1 MLFLEDEALD
11 VVLEIDDTEIAK
23 YDGVDTTING
33 LNKLLKKDSNI
44 TKYQALE
51 VFQTFR
57 SSIKYL
63 SDWVL
68 QNSLRNWII
77 WCYTIK
83 WYIRVQT
90 AQIS

>member
-23 YDGVDTTING
+23 YDG

-68 QNSLRNWII
+68 QNSLRN
-77 WCYTIK
+77 
-83 WYIRVQT
+83 
-90 AQIS
+90 

>member
-63 SDWVL
+63 SD
-68 QNSLRNWII
+68 
-77 WCYTIK
+77 
-83 WYIRVQT
+83 
-90 AQIS
+90 

>member
-68 QNSLRNWII
+68 QNSLRN
-77 WCYTIK
+77 
-83 WYIRVQT
+83 
-90 AQIS
+90 